1 MEGIN
6 QGKPINSCAL
16 KYSNN
21 DKKTIIYRNEN
32 FVFLLMSL
40 EHTQAHPQNTANKL
54 GKSIIAIGI
63 KKTW

>member
-6 QGKPINSCAL
+6 HGKPVNNCAL

-21 DKKTIIYRNEN
+21 DKKTIIYRIEN
-32 FVFLLMSL
+32 FVFWLINFAQ
-40 EHTQAHPQNTANKL
+40 TQALPQNTANKL
-54 GKSIIAIGI
+54 GRSIIAIGI